1 MYGHLQSVWNKV
13 AGLGLNVEGVLNSF
27 FGEFGVNK
35 EIQKIAEQS
44 QSRLEM
50 RGCVLLAASAV
61 RLCDPLQA
69 AYGRK

>member
-1 MYGHLQSVWNKV
+1 M

-27 FGEFGVNK
+27 FGECGLNK

-50 RGCVLLAASAV
+50 RGWVLFMASAV

-69 AYGRK
+69 A